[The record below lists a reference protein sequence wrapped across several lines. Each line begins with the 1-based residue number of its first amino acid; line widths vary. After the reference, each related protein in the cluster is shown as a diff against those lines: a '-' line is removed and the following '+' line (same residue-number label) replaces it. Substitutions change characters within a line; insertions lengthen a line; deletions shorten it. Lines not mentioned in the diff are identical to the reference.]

1 MAKVLIEFN
10 EEKDLI
16 DDINAAVNR
25 SKLVYALTKVNDIYR
40 SLINGKIYD
49 NEALVFVKE
58 DGCIATEEDYKK
70 VRETGKLL
78 KGKYYLNQEWVEQ
91 QLENI
96 LEDVKEYLN

>member
-40 SLINGKIYD
+40 SLINGK
-49 NEALVFVKE
+49 
-58 DGCIATEEDYKK
+58 
-70 VRETGKLL
+70 
-78 KGKYYLNQEWVEQ
+78 
-91 QLENI
+91 NI
-96 LEDVKEYLN
+96 